1 MRLTGNISRGKKLFM
16 TARTG
21 LLSSRLRFSVLTRVM
36 RIFPPSFLLNVQLY
50 TREKR
55 LSRTVFFPP
64 PPPTTSEE
72 GLVAFQLRA
81 RSNVVILIILVK
93 KKKMENLENLYNR
106 SFPHNNFF
114 TIF

>member
-16 TARTG
+16 IARTG

-55 LSRTVFFPP
+55 LSFPP

-93 KKKMENLENLYNR
+93 KKKNGE
-106 SFPHNNFF
+106 S
-114 TIF
+114 